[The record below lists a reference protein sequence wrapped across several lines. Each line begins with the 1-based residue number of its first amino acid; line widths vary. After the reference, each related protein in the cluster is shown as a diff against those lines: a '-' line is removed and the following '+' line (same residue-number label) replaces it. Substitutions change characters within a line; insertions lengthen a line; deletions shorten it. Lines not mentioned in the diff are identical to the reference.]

1 MKKSKRLHRPE
12 QDIAIFQV
20 LRAIRGIPA
29 KDVAAKTFVS
39 AGTISRWRQAKTK
52 YPHHLTLAAV
62 ARVAGL
68 EFKLVPIDDK
78 QLRSRKATATDEASA
93 RQAVP

>member
-1 MKKSKRLHRPE
+1 MKKSKQPHRPE
-12 QDIAIFQV
+12 RDMAIHQV

-39 AGTISRWRQAKTK
+39 AGTITRWRQARTR

-78 QLRSRKATATDEASA
+78 HVRPRKEKAADEAAA
-93 RQAVP
+93 RQAFP